1 MDHLRHVPEY
11 NKQKLVPFKQWAT
24 WPRQLLLL
32 PFLRWW
38 NVRWRT
44 LLACRKRPSNR
55 SASITTVL
63 PMLLFLRLLL
73 LLMLLLFL
81 LLLML
86 LLFLLLRR
94 LLLLPLRLLLLLLRL
109 LFPLLLLPL
118 LLLPLQLL
126 ARCPIVVVAVVLVTL
141 RGVFSPHP
149 LLQEQS

>member
-44 LLACRKRPSNR
+44 LLACRKLPSNR

-63 PMLLFLRLLL
+63 PMLLLLRL
-73 LLMLLLFL
+73 L

-149 LLQEQS
+149 PLQEQS

>member
-81 LLLML
+81 LL
-86 LLFLLLRR
+86 RR